1 MESTHLVHL
10 NSCFASM
17 SEKIQSAMVLVSD
30 IAERTEAPPSL
41 KEQRELLSLVE
52 ELGDAASLVEDANEM
67 AQRVFAITGA
77 VEEICVE
84 AQEEAQE

>member
-1 MESTHLVHL
+1 
-10 NSCFASM
+10 M

-41 KEQRELLSLVE
+41 EEQRELLSLVE
-52 ELGDAASLVEDANEM
+52 ELGDAASLVEDANEVT
-67 AQRVFAITGA
+67 QRVFAITGA

-84 AQEEAQE
+84 AQEKAQE